1 MTSYG
6 VQLPVLLEKAMAT
19 HSGALAWKIPWTEE
33 PRRLQSVGSQR
44 PRRDGVSS
52 LSLCY
57 RAAPLEVFATPQTAA
72 PQTSLSITNS
82 QSLLKPMS
90 IEAVMPSNHRIL
102 CRPLLLPPSVF
113 PSIRVFSKES
123 VLLIR
128 WPKDWSNACMLMS
141 DSYVIPP
148 PFPR

>member
-1 MTSYG
+1 MTSYR

-57 RAAPLEVFATPQTAA
+57 RAAPLEVCDPTDRSAPDLPVHHQLPELAQTHVHRGSDAIQPSHPLSSPSPPA
-72 PQTSLSITNS
+72 FSLSQHQGLFQGVGS
-82 QSLLKPMS
+82 SHQMAKGL
-90 IEAVMPSNHRIL
+90 E
-102 CRPLLLPPSVF
+102 
-113 PSIRVFSKES
+113 
-123 VLLIR
+123 
-128 WPKDWSNACMLMS
+128 
-141 DSYVIPP
+141 
-148 PFPR
+148 